1 MVELI
6 LKITLAHLI
15 GDFVFQTSKMVDDIE
30 TNRFTSKYLY
40 VHILIHFLLVVLITA
55 FEQKY
60 LLPAGLLAISH
71 FFIDILT
78 KIVIKNSISK
88 LMNLLLDQTFHL
100 IAIALFINYFH
111 NYTIDFKQIFNA
123 KNYLLVT
130 ALVSITFVSA
140 ILMKRIMEI
149 FNYSLPD
156 NGIKDAGKYIGILE
170 RLFIF
175 TFVVTSFWEGVGFL
189 LAAKSIFRFGDLKE
203 NKEIK
208 LTEYILIGTLIS
220 FGIAVVIAKIYL
232 KLVSVI

>member
-1 MVELI
+1 VELI

-40 VHILIHFLLVVLITA
+40 VHIFIHFLLVVLITA

-111 NYTIDFKQIFNA
+111 NYTI
-123 KNYLLVT
+123 
-130 ALVSITFVSA
+130 SITFVSA

>member
-1 MVELI
+1 M
-6 LKITLAHLI
+6 
-15 GDFVFQTSKMVDDIE
+15 
-30 TNRFTSKYLY
+30 
-40 VHILIHFLLVVLITA
+40 
-55 FEQKY
+55 
-60 LLPAGLLAISH
+60 
-71 FFIDILT
+71 
-78 KIVIKNSISK
+78 
-88 LMNLLLDQTFHL
+88 
-100 IAIALFINYFH
+100 IAIALFINYFYD
-111 NYTIDFKQIFNA
+111 YTIDFKQIFNA

-156 NGIKDAGKYIGILE
+156 NGSKDAGKYIGILE

>member
-15 GDFVFQTSKMVDDIE
+15 GDFVFQTRKMVDDIE

-88 LMNLLLDQTFHL
+88 LMNLLLDQTF
-100 IAIALFINYFH
+100 I
-111 NYTIDFKQIFNA
+111 
-123 KNYLLVT
+123 
-130 ALVSITFVSA
+130 
-140 ILMKRIMEI
+140 
-149 FNYSLPD
+149 
-156 NGIKDAGKYIGILE
+156 
-170 RLFIF
+170 
-175 TFVVTSFWEGVGFL
+175 
-189 LAAKSIFRFGDLKE
+189 
-203 NKEIK
+203 
-208 LTEYILIGTLIS
+208 
-220 FGIAVVIAKIYL
+220 
-232 KLVSVI
+232 